1 MKRKIS
7 IPVLVLVLFII
18 FSISAF
24 AGEIIG
30 DKNDNSYSEA
40 GIKVWDE
47 FYPAKKNINGQML
60 YLYDMQ
66 EKNMNNAVMNLYLGE
81 FFGGSRPF
89 FRGQFAYL
97 PIDNNGNPSDLSPLM
112 NASNF

>member
-7 IPVLVLVLFII
+7 IPIFII
-18 FSISAF
+18 AFLMLFRISVF
-24 AGEIIG
+24 GAGYG
-30 DKNDNSYSEA
+30 GNDNNPKSEA

-47 FYPAKKNINGQML
+47 FYPAKTTINGQTL

>member
-7 IPVLVLVLFII
+7 IPVLVLVILMM
-18 FSISAF
+18 FSMSVF
-24 AGEIIG
+24 ANWDEGKGE
-30 DKNDNSYSEA
+30 DPYSEA

-47 FYPAKKNINGQML
+47 FYPAKTTIGGQTL

-66 EKNMNNAVMNLYLGE
+66 EKNMNNAVMNLYLGD

-89 FRGQFAYL
+89 LRGQFAYL

>member
-7 IPVLVLVLFII
+7 IPVFVLVFLMI
-18 FSISAF
+18 FSISVF
-24 AGEIIG
+24 ANGWG
-30 DKNDNSYSEA
+30 GSDDVTKSEA

-47 FYPAKKNINGQML
+47 FYPAKTTINGQTL
-60 YLYDMQ
+60 YLYDLQ
-66 EKNMNNAVMNLYLGE
+66 EKNMNNAVMNLYLGD
-81 FFGGSRPF
+81 FFGGERPF
-89 FRGQFAYL
+89 LRGQFAYL

>member
-7 IPVLVLVLFII
+7 IPIFII
-18 FSISAF
+18 VFLIMFSISVF
-24 AGEIIG
+24 AADWSG
-30 DKNDNSYSEA
+30 DVENSQSEA

-97 PIDNNGNPSDLSPLM
+97 PIDNNGSPSDLSPLM

>member
-1 MKRKIS
+1 MKKKVS
-7 IPVLVLVLFII
+7 IPILVLVFLIM

-24 AGEIIG
+24 GAGYGGG
-30 DKNDNSYSEA
+30 DVGDYSEA

-47 FYPAKKNINGQML
+47 FYPAKTTINGQTL
-60 YLYDMQ
+60 YLYDLQ

-81 FFGGSRPF
+81 FFSGSRPF
-89 FRGQFAYL
+89 LRGQFAYL